1 MVKESTLGL
10 MAGNMTV
17 IIKTILKK
25 AKAHIIGLMAEN
37 TKAIGL
43 KENSMEKV
51 STQTKTVM
59 SAKVLGSM
67 ENELIG

>member
-25 AKAHIIGLMAEN
+25 AKAHIIGLMVEN

>member
-1 MVKESTLGL
+1 MVRESTLGL

-17 IIKTILKK
+17 IMKMILKK
-25 AKAHIIGLMAEN
+25 AKAHIIGLMAES

-43 KENSMEKV
+43 KENSMAKD

-59 SAKVLGSM
+59 SAKVHGSM